1 VVPPVDSVFADSR
14 VQRAFKLFSRY
25 ESQIEEDQI
34 RISLVP
40 APPFGEAQRAAV
52 FAEELRAL
60 DMRPVTDA
68 IGNVIAPFDRFGSR
82 PVVIG
87 AHLDTV
93 FPGTTVL
100 QVRRRGNIVHL
111 PGIADNGSGIVAL
124 LWVLRVAREVGLRF
138 ERPVIALGNVGEEG
152 EGNLRGIRHLFNA
165 PPWEGRACDFIAVD
179 VAGIQRITNQALG
192 SRRFRIRMHGPG
204 GHSWADFGRPNPLHA
219 ISSAIHNFTAAAVVH
234 KPGTS
239 FNVGVLRGGISVNAI
254 PSECMAELDLRSVVP
269 ASLDGME
276 NHLRASVSNA
286 AHAAGVEYRLELMGE
301 RPGGVTSP
309 SAPLVQAAQDV
320 TRRIGVEPQ
329 LDIGSTDANIP
340 ISMGIP
346 AIALGA
352 GGSCGGVHTTD
363 EWFDNTQRALGLQ
376 RLLAIVAVVA
386 GLG

>member
-1 VVPPVDSVFADSR
+1 VLPVDSVFADAR
-14 VQRAFKLFSRY
+14 VQHAFKLFSSY
-25 ESQIEEDQI
+25 ESRIEEDQI

-52 FAEELRAL
+52 FAAELRAL
-60 DMRPVTDA
+60 EMRPVTDA
-68 IGNVIAPFDRFGSR
+68 IGNVIAPFNHFGSR

-100 QVRRRGNIVHL
+100 QVRRRGHIVHL
-111 PGIADNGSGIVAL
+111 PGIADNGSGIVAV
-124 LWVLRVAREVGLRF
+124 LWVLRIAREVGLRF
-138 ERPVIALGNVGEEG
+138 ERPVIAIGNVGEEG

-165 PPWEGRACDFIAVD
+165 PPWEGRSCDFIAVD

-219 ISSAIHNFTAAAVVH
+219 ISSAIHNFTAADVVR

-239 FNVGVLRGGISVNAI
+239 YNLGVLRGGISVNAI
-254 PSECMAELDLRSVVP
+254 PSECVAEMDLRSLVP
-269 ASLDGME
+269 ASLEGME
-276 NHLRASVSNA
+276 NHLRASVASA
-286 AHAAGVEYRLELMGE
+286 AHAAGVEYRIELMGE
-301 RPGGVTSP
+301 RPGGVTLP
-309 SAPLVQAAQDV
+309 TAPLVQAAQEV
-320 TRRIGVEPQ
+320 TRRLGVQPH

-363 EWFDNTQRALGLQ
+363 EWFDSTQRALGLQ
-376 RLLAIVAVVA
+376 RLLAIISVVA
-386 GLG
+386 GLA